1 MAMEFKSDRP
11 IYRQIVD
18 YCFVCILSGAW
29 REGERVRSVREMS
42 VEMSVNTHT
51 VLKAYDF
58 LQAHGIIEARRGMG
72 YFLCEDARRQVN
84 RTRKEDS
91 FNNSA
96 PELFAQMDLL
106 GITEEDL
113 VRAYREYK
121 CAKQALPSSEYQ
133 P

>member
-1 MAMEFKSDRP
+1 MGMEFKPDKP

-29 REGERVRSVREMS
+29 TEGERVCSVRELS

-51 VLKAYDF
+51 VLKAYDY

-72 YFLCEDARRQVN
+72 YYLCADARRQVN
-84 RTRKEDS
+84 IARKEEFFTS
-91 FNNSA
+91 SA
-96 PELFAQMDLL
+96 PELFKQMELL

-113 VRAYREYK
+113 VSAYRQFI
-121 CAKQALPSSEYQ
+121 QASPS
-133 P
+133 